1 MKQRIKYGINEKN
14 LEWQFKDYY
23 FKLPETIEQIL
34 EIDNNLQFSVIQAR
48 IDLILSS
55 RLFLYMLKKED
66 VYKIMILLKNN
77 YDLYL

>member
-34 EIDNNLQFSVIQAR
+34 EIDNYLQISCNQAR

-77 YDLYL
+77 YNLYL